1 MDEITYLQN
10 RINILNGEINELQ
23 YQRGGLVGFQVEEA
37 NALESVE
44 LQIETRNR
52 AADKFA
58 SLSRVSTFANRLA
71 NKISAQYG
79 TGNCRQLTMQYEDI
93 YQNISSAIRGV
104 DMEIYAKQ
112 QEIIQLQNRIAII
125 QEQIRQEQMRQEQL
139 RQEQLR
145 LERLKKE

>member
-23 YQRGGLVGFQVEEA
+23 YQRAGLVGFQVEEI
-37 NALESVE
+37 NALETVE
-44 LQIETRNR
+44 FQIEARNR

-79 TGNCRQLTMQYEDI
+79 IGNRRQLTMQYEDI

-104 DMEIYAKQ
+104 DIEIYAKQ
-112 QEIIQLQNRIAII
+112 QEVIQLQNRIAII
-125 QEQIRQEQMRQEQL
+125 QEQIRQEQIRQEQL